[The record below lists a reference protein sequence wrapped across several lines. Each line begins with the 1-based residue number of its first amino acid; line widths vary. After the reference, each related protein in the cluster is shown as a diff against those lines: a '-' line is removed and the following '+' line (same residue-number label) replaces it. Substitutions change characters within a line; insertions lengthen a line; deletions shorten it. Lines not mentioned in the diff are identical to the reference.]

1 MALTSTTLSLAKV
14 RHDRYVKLASVTGIA
29 PKMLIYCEGE
39 YMRVTDTSEASSASV
54 VRVVPG
60 YQGTQAI
67 WHETGAPAYF
77 GFPFD
82 FPSGPNGPAFNDL
95 LASAVS
101 VSTASAGYAADTY
114 LVGSAVPIP
123 LGGVSSGMRYVCKF
137 DMVKTAAGTATPAVV
152 VRFGTAGTTADA
164 AILTFTF
171 AAGTAAADT
180 GTFEINAHFRLA
192 GAAAV
197 LVGTCEC
204 RHALAATGLVS
215 TGASGQGQ
223 IAVVSSAFDAT
234 PANTFI
240 GVSFN
245 GGASFSGTNTLVEA
259 ELKGY

>member
-1 MALTSTTLSLAKV
+1 MALISTTLSLAKI
-14 RHDRYVKLASVTGIA
+14 RHEKYVKLTSTTGIVN
-29 PKMLIYCEGE
+29 KMLGYCEGE
-39 YMRVTDTSEASSASV
+39 YMRITDTSQTGASV
-54 VRVVPG
+54 VGVVPG
-60 YQGTQAI
+60 VNGTQAI
-67 WHETGAPAYF
+67 WHENGAPFYF
-77 GFPFD
+77 GLPSD
-82 FPSGPNGPAFNDL
+82 FPNGPLGPSFNDL
-95 LASAVS
+95 LASAAS

-114 LVGSAVPIP
+114 LVGSAVPVP
-123 LGGVSSGMRYVCKF
+123 LGGFTSGMRYVCTF

-152 VRFGTAGTTADA
+152 VRIGTGGSTADA

-171 AAGTAAADT
+171 AAGTAAVDT
-180 GTFEINAHFRLA
+180 GTFVVTAHFRLA
-192 GAAAV
+192 GTAAIMA
-197 LVGTCEC
+197 GTCEC
-204 RHALAATGLVS
+204 RHALAATGLTA

>member
-1 MALTSTTLSLAKV
+1 MSLTSTTLSLTKA
-14 RHDRYVKLASVTGIA
+14 RHDRYVKLTSVTGIA
-29 PKMLIYCEGE
+29 NKMLVYCEGE
-39 YMRVTDTSEASSASV
+39 YMRITDTSQTGASV
-54 VRVVPG
+54 VGVVPG
-60 YQGTQAI
+60 VNGTQAI

-77 GFPFD
+77 GLPAD
-82 FPSGPNGPAFNDL
+82 FPNGPNGPAFNDL
-95 LASAVS
+95 LASAAS

-114 LVGSAVPIP
+114 LVGSAVPVP
-123 LGGVSSGMRYVCKF
+123 QAGFTSGMRYVCKF

-152 VRFGTAGTTADA
+152 LRIGTAGTTADA

-171 AAGTAAADT
+171 AAGTAAVDT

-192 GAAAV
+192 GTAAV
-197 LVGTCEC
+197 MAGTCEC
-204 RHALAATGLVS
+204 RHALAATGLIA

-234 PANTFI
+234 PALTFI